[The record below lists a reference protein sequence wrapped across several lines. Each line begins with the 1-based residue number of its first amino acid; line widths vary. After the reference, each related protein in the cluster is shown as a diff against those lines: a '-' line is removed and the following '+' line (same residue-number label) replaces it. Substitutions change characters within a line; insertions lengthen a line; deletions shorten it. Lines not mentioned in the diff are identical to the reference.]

1 MAALRQIAVTLLLIA
16 VAGCA
21 WLYLSPAPG
30 RFLLADGRLP
40 EALHPLVSALSP
52 ADNGPKVGA
61 TPAGRGGGRQTPL
74 VAVSTARPLVTRDRL
89 RAIGSGEAVRTV
101 AVRPDA
107 SGIVKSLSF
116 RSGDAV
122 EAGATLAQLQDDAER
137 IAVDRA
143 RIALATATDQLS
155 RYETLAAT
163 GSSITSVQLEEVRR
177 ARDAAALDLRAAEVA
192 LAKRSITAPIAGH
205 VGLLDLEIGAL
216 VDSSTLIATV
226 DDRSKLRILFDAPEA
241 FATQLAVGLPITA
254 VPATRSGETY
264 QGVVTALDSRL
275 DQASRTLR
283 AEATI
288 DNEGDRLRPGLSFSV
303 EIGFEGESFVAVD
316 PLAVQ
321 WERTGP
327 FVWVVADDRT
337 SKAPIAIIERNIDS
351 VLVASDTLKAGD
363 TVVTEGVQL
372 LREGGSVRV
381 RETTGVDAVPD
392 DEGPPTAESPPAGR
406 RADAGTLLAPPAEAA
421 AR

>member
-16 VAGCA
+16 AAGCA

-40 EALHPLVSALSP
+40 EVLRPVVSALSA
-52 ADNGPKVGA
+52 ADDAPKVGA
-61 TPAGRGGGRQTPL
+61 TRTERGGGRQSPL
-74 VAVSTARPLVTRDRL
+74 VAVAEAKPLVTRDRL
-89 RAIGSGEAVRTV
+89 RAIGSGEAERTV

-107 SGIVKSLSF
+107 TGIIKSLAF

-122 EAGATLAQLQDDAER
+122 EAGARLALLQDDAER

-143 RIALATATDQLS
+143 RIALATAEDQLR
-155 RYETLAAT
+155 RYETLATT
-163 GSSITSVQLEEVRR
+163 GASITSVQLEEVRR
-177 ARDAAALDLRAAEVA
+177 ARDAAALDLRSAEVA
-192 LAKRSITAPIAGH
+192 LAKRSITAPIGGH
-205 VGLLDLEIGAL
+205 VGLLNLEVGAL
-216 VDSSTLIATV
+216 VDGSTLIATV

-241 FATQLAVGLPITA
+241 FAAQLAVGHPITA
-254 VPATRSGETY
+254 IPATRSGDTY
-264 QGVVTALDSRL
+264 QGVITALDSRL

-288 DNEGDRLRPGLSFSV
+288 DNEGDRLRPGLSFSI
-303 EIGFEGESFVAVD
+303 EIGFEGQSFLAVD

-327 FVWVVADDRT
+327 FVWVVENDKTR
-337 SKAPIAIIERNIDS
+337 KASIAIIERNVDS
-351 VLVASDTLKAGD
+351 VLVASDTLEAGD

-381 RETTGVDAVPD
+381 RQNTGVDTVPSSQD
-392 DEGPPTAESPPAGR
+392 PPTAETPPTGR
-406 RADAGTLLAPPAEAA
+406 RADAGAALMPAATAA